1 MEATIVLSNPVTAH
15 QQIAHLWQ
23 SIKPELVAGNKHIA
37 EIRPYEDHLTDRQR
51 KYYHGYVLTEIARQ
65 AKIDGRTY
73 PMAVWKEHFRK
84 TYLGEKRKTC
94 TNPLT
99 GRKSK
104 RSVRVSTEDLGV
116 RGYATLIEKVTAF
129 AVTDLGVRFDVS
141 MDEWIDH
148 ETGEI
153 HVGNEATT

>member
-1 MEATIVLSNPVTAH
+1 MELSIVLSNPVTAH
-15 QQIAHLWQ
+15 QQIAQ
-23 SIKPELVAGNKHIA
+23 SWNSVKPELVAGNRHIL
-37 EIRPYEDHLTDRQR
+37 EIRPYGDHLTDRQR
-51 KYYHGYVLTEIARQ
+51 KYLHGYVYMEIARQ
-65 AKIDGRTY
+65 ANIDGKTY
-73 PMAVWKEHFRK
+73 PMQVWKEHFRK
-84 TYLGEKRKTC
+84 TFLGEKRKTC

-129 AVTDLGVRFDVS
+129 AVTELGVVFDVS
-141 MDEWIDH
+141 MDEFVDQ

-153 HVGNEATT
+153 LTRGGR

>member
-1 MEATIVLSNPVTAH
+1 MEAAIVLSSPVTAH
-15 QQIAHLWQ
+15 QQFAQLWQ
-23 SIKPELVAGNKHIA
+23 SIKPELVAGNRHVA

-51 KYYHGYVLTEIARQ
+51 KYYHGYILMEIARQ
-65 AKIDGRTY
+65 ARPGDQVFS
-73 PMAVWKEHFRK
+73 MATWKEHFRK
-84 TYLGEKRKTC
+84 TFLGEKRKSY

-129 AVTDLGVRFDVS
+129 AVTELGVVFDVS
-141 MDEWIDH
+141 MDEFIDQ

-153 HVGNEATT
+153 TTRGWR